1 MDYKEIK
8 FSYIIHHPQLILA
21 SLKKSVKYAERNW
34 ESRGDQCIAY
44 ASDLAGMQL
53 SVILI
58 FHTSL
63 MMLAG
68 IPQKKTV
75 CMLGLFLL
83 PEQE

>member
-1 MDYKEIK
+1 MQNRIGW
-8 FSYIIHHPQLILA
+8 
-21 SLKKSVKYAERNW
+21 VG
-34 ESRGDQCIAY
+34 GDQCIAY

-68 IPQKKTV
+68 IPQKKKKTV

>member
-1 MDYKEIK
+1 MQNRIGW
-8 FSYIIHHPQLILA
+8 
-21 SLKKSVKYAERNW
+21 VG
-34 ESRGDQCIAY
+34 GDQCIAY

-75 CMLGLFLL
+75 CLLGLFLL

>member
-1 MDYKEIK
+1 MQNGIGR
-8 FSYIIHHPQLILA
+8 
-21 SLKKSVKYAERNW
+21 VG
-34 ESRGDQCIAY
+34 GDQCIAY

-83 PEQE
+83 PKQVQNS